1 MPVEFQSP
9 FLTFQTPVHPR
20 YASTTRQAAAGAD
33 GFAAT
38 LAATPGAAGSD
49 APTTAD
55 PAATGATGTTPE
67 AAPAQEDQGG
77 PDPSFMDPRE
87 RTVAFTR
94 RDWKPQADSKDFHPF
109 GDDGFTIDDVIDVV
123 NPLQHIPLVSTVY
136 RWLTGDTISP
146 AAELAGGALYGGA
159 VGFASAAATIA
170 LDGLTGGSTDQQV
183 MVALLGPSPFAAEPA
198 AASPAPDVAAAPAS
212 PQAPAPI
219 ELAQS
224 SANDE
229 GVPTSRGAGL
239 ASAALAAP
247 EQALQEIPAGLI
259 ESLSQAP
266 IAAGNPAISALPP
279 TATVQPPAASAR
291 PPATSAQPPATSAQP
306 KVIGAGSVTD
316 SLPVV
321 IPQTAAMA
329 PRVTEVPSVTPAAL
343 SQPTRALKPLPPP
356 LPAGFE
362 VRNPPP
368 LDTGGLGRSLGPSNP
383 QHVDTAAVPAAMTR
397 ALDSYRKMMQDRSRD
412 AVPVPGLDFQS

>member
-9 FLTFQTPVHPR
+9 FLSFQTPVHAR
-20 YASTTRQAAAGAD
+20 YASTSQQAAAGTD
-33 GFAAT
+33 SFAAT
-38 LAATPGAAGSD
+38 LASAAPDAASSD
-49 APTTAD
+49 APSSPD
-55 PAATGATGTTPE
+55 PAGTNATQTTPE
-67 AAPAQEDQGG
+67 AASVEEEQGG

-109 GDDGFTIDDVIDVV
+109 GDDGLTIDDVIDVV

-159 VGFASAAATIA
+159 VGFASSAATIA

-183 MVALLGPSPFAAEPA
+183 MVALLGPSPFADEPA
-198 AASPAPDVAAAPAS
+198 AASPPPDMAAAPTAAEES
-212 PQAPAPI
+212 APVEVAQAPAADGG
-219 ELAQS
+219 L
-224 SANDE
+224 
-229 GVPTSRGAGL
+229 PTSRGAGL

-247 EQALQEIPAGLI
+247 DEALQEVPAGLI

-266 IAAGNPAISALPP
+266 DTAGDAAASVLPP
-279 TATVQPPAASAR
+279 A
-291 PPATSAQPPATSAQP
+291 SAQPQ
-306 KVIGAGSVTD
+306 VIGAGSVTD

-321 IPQTAAMA
+321 VPQTAAA
-329 PRVTEVPSVTPAAL
+329 TPRVTEAPSVAASHAAPT
-343 SQPTRALKPLPPP
+343 SQPARPLKPLPPP

-362 VRNPPP
+362 VRDPSP
-368 LDTGGLGRSLGPSNP
+368 LDTGGLGRSLGPANG
-383 QHVDTAAVPAAMTR
+383 QHVDTAEVPAAMTR
-397 ALDSYRKMMQDRSRD
+397 ALDSYRKMMQERSRE